1 MNLAILTSP
10 NQWFSNFAV
19 NLSVELG
26 GAHIFENHN
35 DISDSYDVV
44 FILSYHKII
53 ENSFLSRN
61 KHNIV
66 IQASDLPAGKGWAP
80 LFWQVLKGKSKVT
93 FSMFEATEDVDDGPI
108 YMQQELRLNGLELNN
123 ELRIKQ
129 AEIQIKMCKEFVENY
144 SIYSD
149 ARHQIGVESF
159 YPKRNAS
166 DSELDI
172 NKTIKEQFN
181 MLRIVDNNEYPA
193 FFYIDGKKFVLKV
206 YSENS

>member
-1 MNLAILTSP
+1 MKLAILTSP
-10 NQWFSNFAV
+10 NQWFCDFTEQ
-19 NLSVELG
+19 LSFELG
-26 GAHIFENHN
+26 GAHVFEDHS
-35 DISDSYDVV
+35 DISESYDAV

-53 ENSFLSRN
+53 DGSFLSKN

-66 IQASDLPAGKGWAP
+66 IHASDLPAGKGWAP
-80 LFWQVLKGKSKVT
+80 LFWQVLEGKSKIT
-93 FSMFEATEDVDDGPI
+93 FSMFEATKGVDDGPI
-108 YMQQELRLNGLELNN
+108 YMQQDLLLNGLELNK

-129 AEIQIKMCKEFVENY
+129 AEVQIKMCKTFVDNY

-149 ARHQIGVESF
+149 PRGQIGDESF

-172 NKTIKEQFN
+172 DKTIKEQFN
-181 MLRIVDNNEYPA
+181 MLRIVDNEEYPA
-193 FFYIDGKKFVLKV
+193 FFYLDGKKFILKI